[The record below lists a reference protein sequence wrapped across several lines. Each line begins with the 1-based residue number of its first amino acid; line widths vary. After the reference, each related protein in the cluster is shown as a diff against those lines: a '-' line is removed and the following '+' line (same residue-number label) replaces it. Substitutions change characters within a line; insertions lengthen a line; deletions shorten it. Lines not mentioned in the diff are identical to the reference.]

1 MASGRRPRR
10 HLTENDRE
18 LANGAVALGVVALV
32 AIVVLYWIAA
42 GPVPGA
48 R

>member
-18 LANGAVALGVVALV
+18 LVKGAVALGVVALV
-32 AIVVLYWIAA
+32 VIVVLYWIAA
-42 GPVPGA
+42 GPMPGA